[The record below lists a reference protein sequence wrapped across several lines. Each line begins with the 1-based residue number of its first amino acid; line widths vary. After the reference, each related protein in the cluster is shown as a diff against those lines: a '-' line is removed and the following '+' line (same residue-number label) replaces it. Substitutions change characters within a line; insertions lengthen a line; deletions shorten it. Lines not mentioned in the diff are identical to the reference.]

1 MDLVQRVLRNPAAS
15 SVLSLVAAVAFFV
28 IVGRADIF
36 ALGRAAS
43 WLNFAANL
51 GIVALPVGLLMIAG
65 EIDISFGAMIP
76 AGAITT
82 ALLSGTY
89 GLPIEIGMLGA
100 LVIGVLVGLVNGILT
115 TRTRVP
121 SLLIT
126 LGTLTVM
133 QGIVLYAAMKLAGN
147 ASIPLKSPQWAKFL
161 FGHLMGNSHQVIILW
176 WVALVA
182 VFAIVLHKTS
192 LGNWIYALG
201 GDRVSA
207 RNAGVPTTRVTIL
220 LFVLASVAASFVGM
234 CGAIQFN
241 TTQVSGGMSYIF
253 NVIASVVVGGVLLTG
268 GFGSVMGIFIG
279 TLTFAIVNKGI
290 SFTKINPNWA
300 NFVIGVT
307 LVLAMIMNEHFRKRA
322 FSIKSSNSMTS
333 SNKKGKISDG

>member
-1 MDLVQRVLRNPAAS
+1 MGVELIRSLSRNPAAAS
-15 SVLSLVAAVAFFV
+15 LLSLIATVAFYV
-28 IVGRADIF
+28 IAGRADIL
-36 ALGRAAS
+36 ALGAAAS

-100 LVIGVLVGLVNGILT
+100 LGLGVLVGLINGLLT

-133 QGIVLYAAMKLAGN
+133 QGVVLWAAMRLAGN
-147 ASIPLKSPQWAKFL
+147 ASIPLKSADWAKFI
-161 FGHLMGNSHQVIILW
+161 FGHLIGNSHQVIVLW
-176 WVALVA
+176 WIALVL
-182 VFAIVLHKTS
+182 VFGFLLHKTS
-192 LGNWIYALG
+192 YGNWIYALG
-201 GDRVSA
+201 GDKVSA
-207 RNAGVPTTRVTIL
+207 RNAGVPTTRVTIS
-220 LFVLASVAASFVGM
+220 LFVMAAVAASFVGM
-234 CGAIQFN
+234 CGAVQFN

-253 NVIASVVVGGVLLTG
+253 NVIASIVVGGVLLTG
-268 GFGSVMGIFIG
+268 GFGSVTGIFVG

-290 SFTKINPNWA
+290 SFTTINPNWA

-307 LVLAMIMNEHFRKRA
+307 LVLAMVMNESFRKMALAYAPKRA
-322 FSIKSSNSMTS
+322 RTAK
-333 SNKKGKISDG
+333 

>member
-1 MDLVQRVLRNPAAS
+1 MKGLLHNPAAAA
-15 SVLSLVAAVAFFV
+15 VLSLIAAVAFYV
-28 IVGRADIF
+28 IIGRANIMAF
-36 ALGRAAS
+36 GAAAS

-82 ALLSGTY
+82 ALLSGHY
-89 GLPIEIGMLGA
+89 GLPIEVGIISALG
-100 LVIGVLVGLVNGILT
+100 LGVVVGLINGILT

-126 LGTLTVM
+126 LGTLTIM
-133 QGIVLYAAMKLAGN
+133 QGVVLWVAMRLAGN
-147 ASIPLKSPQWAKFL
+147 ASIPLKAPQWAKMI
-161 FGHLMGNSHQVIILW
+161 FGQLLWNSHQVIIVW
-176 WVALVA
+176 WVVLA
-182 VFAIVLHKTS
+182 VIFAFVLHKTK

-201 GDRVSA
+201 GDNVSA
-207 RNAGVPTTRVTIL
+207 RNAGVPTERVTIT
-220 LFVLASVAASFVGM
+220 LFVLSAVAASFVGM
-234 CGAIQFN
+234 CGAILFN

-268 GFGSVMGIFIG
+268 GFGSVAGIFIG

-290 SFTKINPNWA
+290 SFTNINPNWA
-300 NFVIGVT
+300 NFIIGVT
-307 LVLAMIMNEHFRKRA
+307 LVIAMLMNEYFRKLA
-322 FSIKSSNSMTS
+322 LTYSA
-333 SNKKGKISDG
+333 KKK

>member
-1 MDLVQRVLRNPAAS
+1 MEFTSKFLRSPAAAS
-15 SVLSLVAAVAFFV
+15 LLSLVAVVAFY
-28 IVGRADIF
+28 ILAGRANLLE
-36 ALGRAAS
+36 LGAAAS

-51 GIVALPVGLLMIAG
+51 GIIALPVGLLMIAG

-76 AGAITT
+76 AGAITI

-89 GLPIEIGMLGA
+89 GLPIEIGILGSLA
-100 LVIGVLVGLVNGILT
+100 IGALVGLVNGLLV

-133 QGIVLYAAMKLAGN
+133 QGVVLWAAMRLAGN
-147 ASIPLKSPQWAKFL
+147 ASIPLKSPDWAKYI
-161 FGHLMGNSHQVIILW
+161 FGQMIGNGHQVIVLW
-176 WVALVA
+176 WLVMVLA
-182 VFAIVLHKTS
+182 FGFFLHKTRY
-192 LGNWIYALG
+192 GNWIFALG
-201 GDRVSA
+201 GDKVSA
-207 RNAGVPTTRVTIL
+207 RNAGVPTAKMTIA
-220 LFVLASVAASFVGM
+220 LFVMSAVAASFVGM

-268 GFGSVMGIFIG
+268 GFGSVTGIFIG

-300 NFVIGVT
+300 NLIIGTT
-307 LVLAMIMNEHFRKRA
+307 LVLAMLLNEYFRKKA
-322 FSIKSSNSMTS
+322 LAYSP
-333 SNKKGKISDG
+333 KKV

>member
-1 MDLVQRVLRNPAAS
+1 MGVELIRSLLRNPVAPP
-15 SVLSLVAAVAFFV
+15 VLSLIAAVAFYV

-36 ALGRAAS
+36 ALGAAAS

-89 GLPIEIGMLGA
+89 GLPIEVGMLGA
-100 LVIGVLVGLVNGILT
+100 LGLGVFVGLINGLLT

-133 QGIVLYAAMKLAGN
+133 QGVVLWAAMRLAGN
-147 ASIPLKSPQWAKFL
+147 ASIPLKSPDWAKFI
-161 FGHLMGNSHQVIILW
+161 FGHLIGNSHQVIVLW
-176 WVALVA
+176 WFALVA
-182 VFAIVLHKTS
+182 LFAFLLHKTS
-192 LGNWIYALG
+192 YGNWIYALG
-201 GDRVSA
+201 GDKVSA
-207 RNAGVPTTRVTIL
+207 RNAGVPTSRVTIS
-220 LFVLASVAASFVGM
+220 LFIMSAVAASFVGM

-307 LVLAMIMNEHFRKRA
+307 LVLAMVMNEYFRKKALNAAQKR
-322 FSIKSSNSMTS
+322 I
-333 SNKKGKISDG
+333 

>member
-1 MDLVQRVLRNPAAS
+1 MEFVRRLMRNPAAA
-15 SVLSLVAAVAFFV
+15 SVLSLIAAIAFYV
-28 IVGRADIF
+28 IVGRANLL
-36 ALGRAAS
+36 ALGAAAS

-89 GLPIEIGMLGA
+89 GLPIAVGMLGA
-100 LVIGVLVGLVNGILT
+100 LALGVLVGLINGLLA

-133 QGIVLYAAMKLAGN
+133 QGVVLWAAMKLAGN
-147 ASIPLKSPQWAKFL
+147 ASIPLQAPGWAKFL
-161 FGHLMGNSHQVIILW
+161 FGQLLGNSHQVIILW
-176 WVALVA
+176 WIALVL
-182 VFAIVLHKTS
+182 VFGFLLHKTRY
-192 LGNWIYALG
+192 GNWIFALG
-201 GDRVSA
+201 GDKVSA
-207 RNAGVPTTRVTIL
+207 RNAGVPTRNVTIS
-220 LFVLASVAASFVGM
+220 LFVMSAVAASFVGM

-268 GFGSVMGIFIG
+268 GFGSVMGIFVG

-300 NFVIGVT
+300 NFVIGAT
-307 LVLAMIMNEHFRKRA
+307 LVLAMLMNEYFRKKALAYNPRKA
-322 FSIKSSNSMTS
+322 
-333 SNKKGKISDG
+333 

>member
-1 MDLVQRVLRNPAAS
+1 MDLIRDLLRNPAAA
-15 SVLSLVAAVAFFV
+15 SVLSLIAAIAFYV
-28 IVGRADIF
+28 VVGRADIF
-36 ALGRAAS
+36 ALGAAAS

-51 GIVALPVGLLMIAG
+51 GIVALPVGILMIAG

-89 GLPIEIGMLGA
+89 GLPIEVGILGA
-100 LVIGVLVGLVNGILT
+100 LGLGAFVGLVNGLLT

-133 QGIVLYAAMKLAGN
+133 QGVVLWAAMTLAGN
-147 ASIPLKSPQWAKFL
+147 ASIPLKSPDWAKHV
-161 FGHLMGNSHQVIILW
+161 FGQLIWNSHQVIILW
-176 WVALVA
+176 WFALA
-182 VFAIVLHKTS
+182 LIFAFLLHKTS
-192 LGNWIYALG
+192 FGNWVYALG
-201 GDRVSA
+201 GDRTSA
-207 RNAGVPTTRVTIL
+207 RNAGVPTQRVTIL
-220 LFVLASVAASFVGM
+220 LFVLSAVAASFVGM

-253 NVIASVVVGGVLLTG
+253 NVIASIVVGGVLLTG
-268 GFGSVMGIFIG
+268 GFGSVTGIFLG

-300 NFVIGVT
+300 NLIIGFT
-307 LVLAMIMNEHFRKRA
+307 LLAAMAMNESFRKKALAYAR
-322 FSIKSSNSMTS
+322 
-333 SNKKGKISDG
+333 KITVAR

>member
-1 MDLVQRVLRNPAAS
+1 MDMLRNFLRQPAAAP
-15 SVLSLVAAVAFFV
+15 VLSLIAAVAFYA

-36 ALGRAAS
+36 ALASAAS

-82 ALLSGTY
+82 ALISGTF
-89 GLPIEIGMLGA
+89 GLPIEVGILGA
-100 LVIGVLVGLVNGILT
+100 LTIGVLVGLINGILAT
-115 TRTRVP
+115 QTKVP

-133 QGIVLYAAMKLAGN
+133 QGVVLASAMGIAGN
-147 ASIPLKSPQWAKFL
+147 ASIPLKAPDWAKTL
-161 FGHLMGNSHQVIILW
+161 FGQLLMNSHQVIIVW
-176 WVALVA
+176 WFILAGL
-182 VFAIVLHKTS
+182 FAFLLHKTS
-192 LGNWIYALG
+192 YGNWVYALG
-201 GDRVSA
+201 GDKISA
-207 RNAGVPTTRVTIL
+207 RNAGVPTTRVIISLFIL
-220 LFVLASVAASFVGM
+220 SSVSASFVGM
-234 CGAIQFN
+234 CGAILFN

-268 GFGSVMGIFIG
+268 GFGSVLGIFLG

-290 SFTKINPNWA
+290 SFTRIDPNWA

-307 LVLAMIMNEHFRKRA
+307 LVLAMVMNENLRKKA
-322 FSIKSSNSMTS
+322 LSYAPKQKVKPT
-333 SNKKGKISDG
+333 

>member
-1 MDLVQRVLRNPAAS
+1 MELFQRLLRNPAAAS
-15 SVLSLVAAVAFFV
+15 ILSLFAAVAFYV
-28 IVGRADIF
+28 LVGRANIL
-36 ALGRAAS
+36 ALGAAAS

-76 AGAITT
+76 AGAIMT
-82 ALLSGTY
+82 ALVSGTY
-89 GLPIEIGMLGA
+89 GLPIEVGMLGA
-100 LVIGVLVGLVNGILT
+100 LSLGALVGLLNGLLT

-133 QGIVLYAAMKLAGN
+133 QGVVLWAAMKLAGN
-147 ASIPLKSPQWAKFL
+147 ASIPLKSPDWAKFL
-161 FGHLMGNSHQVIILW
+161 FGQLIGNGHQIIILW
-176 WVALVA
+176 WFVMALL
-182 VFAIVLHKTS
+182 FGFVLHRTRY
-192 LGNWIYALG
+192 GNWIFALG
-201 GDRVSA
+201 GDKASA
-207 RNAGVPTTRVTIL
+207 RNAGVPTARVTVTLFIL
-220 LFVLASVAASFVGM
+220 SAVAASFVGM

-268 GFGSVMGIFIG
+268 GFGSVTGIVVG

-300 NFVIGVT
+300 NFVIGTT
-307 LVLAMIMNEHFRKRA
+307 LVLAMLMNEYFRKKALAYTPKESVR
-322 FSIKSSNSMTS
+322 MT
-333 SNKKGKISDG
+333 

>member
-1 MDLVQRVLRNPAAS
+1 MKSFLRRPAAAAL
-15 SVLSLVAAVAFFV
+15 LSLVAAVAFYV

-36 ALGRAAS
+36 ALVKAAS

-82 ALLSGTY
+82 AMLSGHY
-89 GLPIEIGMLGA
+89 GLPIEVGILGA
-100 LVIGVLVGLVNGILT
+100 LALGVVVGLINGLLT

-126 LGTLTVM
+126 LGTLTIM
-133 QGIVLYAAMKLAGN
+133 QGVVLWVAMRVVGN
-147 ASIPLKSPQWAKFL
+147 ASIPLKAPEWAKFI
-161 FGHLMGNSHQVIILW
+161 FGHLMGNSHQVIIVW
-176 WVALVA
+176 WVALA
-182 VFAIVLHKTS
+182 LVFGFLLHKTS
-192 LGNWIYALG
+192 YGNWIYALG
-201 GDRVSA
+201 GDKVSA
-207 RNAGVPTTRVTIL
+207 RNAGVPTTRVTIS
-220 LFVLASVAASFVGM
+220 LFILSATAASFVGM
-234 CGAIQFN
+234 CGAILFN

-268 GFGSVMGIFIG
+268 GFGSVMGIFMG

-290 SFTKINPNWA
+290 SFTKIEPNWA
-300 NFVIGVT
+300 NFVIGTT
-307 LVLAMIMNEHFRKRA
+307 LVLAMLMNEKFRKMA
-322 FSIKSSNSMTS
+322 TS
-333 SNKKGKISDG
+333 YTPLKMKAVK

>member
-1 MDLVQRVLRNPAAS
+1 MDLFRTLLRNPAAP
-15 SVLSLVAAVAFFV
+15 SVLSLVVATAFYV
-28 IVGRADIF
+28 VAGGADIY
-36 ALGRAAS
+36 ALGAAAS

-76 AGAITT
+76 AGAIAT

-89 GLPIEIGMLGA
+89 GLPIWVGILGA
-100 LVIGVLVGLVNGILT
+100 LSLGVLVGLVNGLLA

-126 LGTLTVM
+126 LGTLTIM
-133 QGIVLYAAMKLAGN
+133 QGVVLWSAMRLAGN
-147 ASIPLKSPQWAKFL
+147 ASIPLTSPDWAKYV
-161 FGHLMGNSHQVIILW
+161 FGQLLWNSHQVIILW
-176 WVALVA
+176 WLVLTA
-182 VFAIVLHKTS
+182 VFAFVLHKTS
-192 LGNWIYALG
+192 YGNWIFALG

-207 RNAGVPTTRVTIL
+207 RNAGVRTDRVTIS
-220 LFVLASVAASFVGM
+220 LFVMSAVAASFVGM

-268 GFGSVMGIFIG
+268 GFGSVMGIFLG

-290 SFTKINPNWA
+290 SFTRIDPNWA

-307 LVLAMIMNEHFRKRA
+307 LVLAMLMNEHFRKKA
-322 FSIKSSNSMTS
+322 LSYIP
-333 SNKKGKISDG
+333 KKGAKA

>member
-1 MDLVQRVLRNPAAS
+1 MELFQNFMRRPAAPA
-15 SVLSLVAAVAFFV
+15 VLSLIAVVAFYV
-28 IVGRADIF
+28 IVGRASPV
-36 ALGRAAS
+36 ALGAAAS

-82 ALLSGTY
+82 ALLSGAY
-89 GLPIEIGMLGA
+89 GYPIEVGIIGA
-100 LVIGVLVGLVNGILT
+100 LALGVVVGLINGLLT
-115 TRTRVP
+115 TQTKVP

-133 QGIVLYAAMKLAGN
+133 QGVVLWVAMRLAGN
-147 ASIPLKSPQWAKFL
+147 ASIPLKAPEWAKYL
-161 FGHLMGNSHQVIILW
+161 FGHLIWNSHQNIIIW
-176 WVALVA
+176 WFALVL
-182 VFAIVLHKTS
+182 VFAFLLHETKF
-192 LGNWIYALG
+192 GNWIFALG
-201 GDRVSA
+201 GDKVSA
-207 RNAGVPTTRVTIL
+207 RNAGVPTKRVTII
-220 LFVLASVAASFVGM
+220 LFVLSATSASFVGM
-234 CGAIQFN
+234 CGAILFN

-268 GFGSVMGIFIG
+268 GFGSVMGIFVG

-300 NFVIGVT
+300 NFVIGAT
-307 LVLAMIMNEHFRKRA
+307 LVLAMLMNEYFRKRA
-322 FSIKSSNSMTS
+322 LTS
-333 SNKKGKISDG
+333 SAKK

>member
-1 MDLVQRVLRNPAAS
+1 MEQIQSFLRRPAAAAL
-15 SVLSLVAAVAFFV
+15 LSLVVAVAFYV
-28 IVGRADIF
+28 IVGRADLF
-36 ALGRAAS
+36 ALGKAAS

-82 ALLSGTY
+82 ALLSGHY
-89 GLPIEIGMLGA
+89 GLPIEVGIIGA
-100 LVIGVLVGLVNGILT
+100 LGLGVVVGLINGILT

-133 QGIVLYAAMKLAGN
+133 QGVVLWVAMRVVGN
-147 ASIPLKSPQWAKFL
+147 ASIPLKAPDWAKL
-161 FGHLMGNSHQVIILW
+161 IFGHLMWNSHQVIILW
-176 WVALVA
+176 WIALTLA
-182 VFAIVLHKTS
+182 FGFLLHKTS
-192 LGNWIYALG
+192 YGNWIFSLG

-207 RNAGVPTTRVTIL
+207 RNAGVPTSRVTVS
-220 LFVLASVAASFVGM
+220 LFVMSATAASFVGM
-234 CGAIQFN
+234 CGAILFN

-268 GFGSVMGIFIG
+268 GFGSVTGIFIG

-307 LVLAMIMNEHFRKRA
+307 LVLAMLLNEYFRKRA
-322 FSIKSSNSMTS
+322 LAHSPKPVTP
-333 SNKKGKISDG
+333 KKVT